1 MTRSP
6 RDLAAQKVQLRKEQ
20 ERLFQ
25 DLLGILD
32 ALDHACEHWQQAEQA
47 HIPAPSPSLSEA
59 KTSWWQWLTPWR
71 RHQPRARLAAQ
82 TTSPAGVDAMAEVL
96 SSAYEGVEMI
106 RRSLLEILNQYQV
119 RPLDALGQP
128 FDPTTMY
135 AVARQA
141 SEGAPA
147 NTVVQ
152 EVVRGYLWQDR
163 ILREAQV
170 IVAAA
175 SELMDDEADAD
186 TDDTADDTADADTRA
201 TSSGR
206 GTAPT

>member
-1 MTRSP
+1 
-6 RDLAAQKVQLRKEQ
+6 VQP
-20 ERLFQ
+20 
-25 DLLGILD
+25 D
-32 ALDHACEHWQQAEQA
+32 A
-47 HIPAPSPSLSEA
+47 
-59 KTSWWQWLTPWR
+59 
-71 RHQPRARLAAQ
+71 
-82 TTSPAGVDAMAEVL
+82 VDAMAMAEVL
-96 SSAYEGVEMI
+96 SSAHEGVELI
-106 RRSLLEILNQYQV
+106 RRSLLELLSQHQV
-119 RPLDALGQP
+119 RPLQALGQP

-175 SELMDDEADAD
+175 SELPDDEV
-186 TDDTADDTADADTRA
+186 DDDPWTS
-201 TSSGR
+201 SSGR
-206 GTAPT
+206 GRAQT